1 MVIRTLAEAQSP
13 RRIGRRLLRSG
24 LLEALAYPHGV
35 DRYTELIRPLML
47 ARDVRAEVVGVRLQ
61 TPKSVTLTLRPNANW
76 EGFRAGQ
83 FVGLSAS
90 VAGVRV
96 SRPYSLAGSEHATDG
111 TLEMTVSTHPM
122 GRLSRH
128 LREHVRAGMV
138 VDLTQAQGEFVLPDR
153 RPEGVLLI
161 SGGSGITPVMAML
174 RTLCDER
181 EVPKIGFLNYARSPL
196 TALYEGEL
204 RQLESVHPGLRVARG
219 FTRSTG
225 GQITRAPLS
234 RAPIRRDRSA
244 RGSRDFAC
252 GPPALVESVRTICAS
267 ERLAEPAIET
277 FSAGPCSQ
285 STPRTHA
292 ASCASPP
299 ADSRSPNSGLPAAGA
314 GRGCGTDARAR
325 VPDGHLQHLQLPK
338 TAGTVRNVIS
348 GAVRP
353 PDEEQIRICVSVP
366 VGDVVLD
373 I

>member
-35 DRYTELIRPLML
+35 DRYTESIRPLML

-83 FVGLSAS
+83 FVGLSAN

-128 LREHVRAGMV
+128 LREHVRAGLV

-204 RQLESVHPGLRVARG
+204 RHLESAHPGLRVARG

-225 GQITRAPLS
+225 GQITGRLCREHLS
-234 RAPIRRDRSA
+234 AVIDQHADPAI
-244 RGSRDFAC
+244 FAC

-267 ERLAEPAIET
+267 EGLAEPAIET
-277 FSAGPCSQ
+277 FSGPVLSID
-285 STPRTHA
+285 TENARGVVRF
-292 ASCASPP
+292 AS
-299 ADSRSPNSGLPAAGA
+299 SGLEAPNTGLPLLEQAEDAGLTPAY
-314 GRGCGTDARAR
+314 GCRMGICNSCSCLKST
-325 VPDGHLQHLQLPK
+325 
-338 TAGTVRNVIS
+338 GTVRNVIS
-348 GAVRP
+348 GAVSTA
-353 PDEEQIRICVSVP
+353 DEEQIRICVSAP